1 MEQTD
6 IAIILSYVSIVS
18 VLIPIVTFL
27 FYPSES
33 PVAFLLSIL
42 IMISLIADIANE
54 CFVRAGNTGF
64 LIVNSYYIVMY
75 ILLVLIY
82 QKLLPNKILVNIIIV
97 TYVILLG
104 INLLLTKSFKE
115 LHHWIRMFECIT
127 LVFFSL
133 SSYLHLLKKPLQ
145 NKNLN
150 YLIHWIN
157 MGVLFYFFLNLYLFT
172 ISNYVLKHVFKDD
185 AMVIWGFHSI
195 NNIVKNILFAI
206 ALFEAGRGI
215 RVIRSNIQ

>member
-6 IAIILSYVSIVS
+6 IANILSYVSIVS

-33 PVAFLLSIL
+33 PLAFLLSIL
-42 IMISLIADIANE
+42 IMLALIADIANE
-54 CFVRAGNTGF
+54 CYIRAGERGY
-64 LIVNSYYIVMY
+64 LILNSYF
-75 ILLVLIY
+75 LL
-82 QKLLPNKILVNIIIV
+82 QF
-97 TYVILLG
+97 ILLG
-104 INLLLTKSFKE
+104 FIYFNIFNKQKLILWIVLGFILIWSLNLIFYQTINEYQSYSRILGSLIL
-115 LHHWIRMFECIT
+115 I
-127 LVFFSL
+127 VFAII
-133 SSYLHLLKKPLQ
+133 SYKNNFNTPLE
-145 NKNLN
+145 NNNLN

>member
-1 MEQTD
+1 MGQTD

-33 PVAFLLSIL
+33 PLAFLLSIL
-42 IMISLIADIANE
+42 IMLSLISDIVNE
-54 CFVRAGNTGF
+54 CYIRAGERGY
-64 LIVNSYYIVMY
+64 LILNVYF
-75 ILLVLIY
+75 VL
-82 QKLLPNKILVNIIIV
+82 QF
-97 TYVILLG
+97 ILLG
-104 INLLLTKSFKE
+104 FIYFNVFNKQKMILWIVLGFVLIWLSNSIFYQNLHEYQSYSRVLGGIILIVFAILSYTTSFN
-115 LHHWIRMFECIT
+115 
-127 LVFFSL
+127 
-133 SSYLHLLKKPLQ
+133 KPLQ

-150 YLIHWIN
+150 YLALWIN
-157 MGVLFYFFLNLYLFT
+157 MGVLFYFFFNLYLFG
-172 ISNYVLKHVFKDD
+172 ISNYILKQMFRDD
-185 AMVIWGFHSI
+185 AIVIWGFHSI